1 MTENLLLLA
10 GGIGLYI
17 LGMQMMTDALRQL
30 ASRQLRE
37 ALRRFTTSPLSGAVT
52 GAAATAV
59 VQSSSAVLV
68 TTIGFVGA
76 GLLTFPQAIGII
88 YGANVGTTITGWMV
102 VLLGVKLQLGTAALP
117 MLLAAALLRALAGG
131 PWARAGTL
139 LAGFSLI
146 FLGFDLMQQGTGAFE
161 SWLVFD
167 RLPGDTLAGRL
178 ALLGIGMGV
187 TLVIQSSSAGV
198 AMALVLLTSGAISLP
213 QAAAMVIGMD
223 IGTTFKSLIATIGGS
238 RDMRRTAMAHVA
250 YNVVTGLAAFAVVGW
265 AAPAMAVLT
274 GGDAPAALV
283 AFHTAFNLMGVM
295 LMLPLTAPFA
305 RLIERLVPGRGP
317 SLTQKLD
324 PALLA
329 DPGAALDAAGGATD
343 AIASALCTALGTRL
357 GPSADPAPLEELAPL
372 LSPALDD
379 LESFLTRIRVAE
391 GDAATLARRSAAL
404 HRFDHL
410 QRLAHRAAQTDRI
423 ALLAKDPVLR
433 RPAAAFGAALSRA
446 ANAPRDPATA
456 RKLARLEAT
465 LLHRAHRLRRSA
477 LLREHAGL
485 VSPEGVFDL
494 TDASRW
500 LTRSAHH
507 AERIAHY
514 AQ

>member
-1 MTENLLLLA
+1 
-10 GGIGLYI
+10 
-17 LGMQMMTDALRQL
+17 
-30 ASRQLRE
+30 
-37 ALRRFTTSPLSGAVT
+37 
-52 GAAATAV
+52 
-59 VQSSSAVLV
+59 
-68 TTIGFVGA
+68 
-76 GLLTFPQAIGII
+76 
-88 YGANVGTTITGWMV
+88 
-102 VLLGVKLQLGTAALP
+102 
-117 MLLAAALLRALAGG
+117 
-131 PWARAGTL
+131 
-139 LAGFSLI
+139 
-146 FLGFDLMQQGTGAFE
+146 
-161 SWLVFD
+161 
-167 RLPGDTLAGRL
+167 
-178 ALLGIGMGV
+178 
-187 TLVIQSSSAGV
+187 
-198 AMALVLLTSGAISLP
+198 
-213 QAAAMVIGMD
+213 MVIGMD

-283 AFHTAFNLMGVM
+283 AFHTAFNLLGVM

-305 RLIERLVPGRGP
+305 RLIERMVPGRGP

-329 DPGAALDAAGGATD
+329 DPGAALDPAGAASD
-343 AIASALCTALGTRL
+343 AIASALCAALGARL
-357 GPSADPAPLEELAPL
+357 GPIADPAPLEELTPL
-372 LSPALDD
+372 LQPALDD

-410 QRLAHRAAQTDRI
+410 QRLAHRAAQAERI
-423 ALLAKDPVLR
+423 ALLARDPVLR
-433 RPAAAFGAALSRA
+433 RPAASFGAALTRA
-446 ANAPRDPATA
+446 ASAPRDPATL
-456 RKLARLEAT
+456 RRLARLEAT

-485 VSPEGVFDL
+485 VSPDAVFDL

-514 AQ
+514 AH